1 MCKRSRSSTSQTT
14 AHGWNAS
21 ARQCTRCATFNASA
35 ATAALRSHRTNP
47 ELHILSVHT
56 IPLPRSHWV
65 KLSFVHQ
72 NNNKAPRV
80 YSPKKT
86 SDCFRVASRLIERTC
101 HHSISPRFTS
111 SQHTPQSHLVLQLLI
126 TDRQQRQRSIAQAG
140 DRPWESAAMGVK
152 LEY

>member
-1 MCKRSRSSTSQTT
+1 MCKRFRSSTSQTT

-21 ARQCTRCATFNASA
+21 ARQCTRCATFSASA
-35 ATAALRSHRTNP
+35 ATAALRSHRTNL

-65 KLSFVHQ
+65 KLFFVQ

-80 YSPKKT
+80 YSSKKT

-101 HHSISPRFTS
+101 LPPFNSTSLHFITAHSKVTS
-111 SQHTPQSHLVLQLLI
+111 CPPTSHY
-126 TDRQQRQRSIAQAG
+126 
-140 DRPWESAAMGVK
+140 RPTTTTK
-152 LEY
+152 K